1 MEKVCISFS
10 CYNNSKSILNIL
22 NSIEKQDYPNL
33 STIIADDGSDDNTI
47 NYIEEF
53 IKDAKKEYILL
64 KEPHLERGITRKKSI
79 DKALELDCDYILII
93 DSDMILKENLIS
105 QCISFFAKHKKV
117 GALVIPEIPFSD
129 FTNFYSKVKVFER
142 KIINNLGENLGSNSI
157 EAARFWKVNEYKK
170 SGGIN
175 PKQIAFEETQ
185 PTIRYLNQNGIIK
198 RAYFTGVY
206 HDEKKVTLK
215 NILQKKAY
223 YFKKMKTTLKTEE
236 NGSSKAL
243 SRWYFFRPVLYKKA
257 NLKEYIKHPLLTLG
271 VINMYILLT
280 FVAIY
285 SLLKK
290 NNI

>member
-22 NSIEKQDYPNL
+22 NSIEKQDYENL
-33 STIIADDGSDDNTI
+33 SVVMADDGSSDDTADV
-47 NYIEEF
+47 IEEF
-53 IKDAKKEYILL
+53 IKTAKKEYVLL
-64 KEPHLERGITRKKSI
+64 REPHLERGITRKKSI
-79 DKALELDCDYILII
+79 DKALELNCDYILII
-93 DSDMILKENLIS
+93 DSDMILEDNLIS
-105 QCISFFAKHKKV
+105 ECISYFKKNEKV

-142 KIINNLGENLGSNSI
+142 KIINNLGEDLGKNSI
-157 EAARFWKVNEYKK
+157 EAARFWKVEEYKK

-185 PTIRYLNQNGIIK
+185 PTIRYLNLNGIIK
-198 RAYFTGVY
+198 RACFTGLY

-215 NILQKKAY
+215 NILEKKAY
-223 YFKKMKTTLKTEE
+223 YFRKMKTTLKTEE
-236 NGSSKAL
+236 SGSSKAF
-243 SRWYFFRPVLYKKA
+243 SRWYFFRPVLYRGS

-280 FVAIY
+280 FVGVHALIT
-285 SLLKK
+285 KDK
-290 NNI
+290 